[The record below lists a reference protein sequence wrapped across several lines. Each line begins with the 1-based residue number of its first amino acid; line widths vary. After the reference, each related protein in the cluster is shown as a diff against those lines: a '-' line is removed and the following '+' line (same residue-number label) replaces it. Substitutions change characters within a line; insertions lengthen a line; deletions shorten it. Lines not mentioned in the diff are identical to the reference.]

1 MILDTYFLL
10 DLTRYKV
17 VLKIS
22 ALPIYG
28 SVRLFSADAPLK
40 TGSSRKFAHF
50 LSHMIVCDDQMSWRN
65 EYGAKIEKFEKGLCS
80 LVFTLN

>member
-17 VLKIS
+17 ILKIS
-22 ALPIYG
+22 VLPIYG

-40 TGSSRKFAHF
+40 TGSSIKFAHF
-50 LSHMIVCDDQMSWRN
+50 LSHMIVGEDQMSWRN
-65 EYGAKIEKFEKGLCS
+65 EYGANIGKIWEGYI
-80 LVFTLN
+80 